1 MVERR
6 RCVLVAHDA
15 LDVVDGHSIG
25 HEPGGV
31 GVSWNRTPQ
40 ASVRLKLVCRCRRG
54 VCCLYHR
61 EADGGYDDCSGARIQ
76 CRGSQLDA
84 DLVTLGLRTRS
95 DAIREGLRLLHRE
108 ARQAALAQEYD
119 LFYGTAEAPV
129 SDVAAVGDRVA
140 AEAMRLVDANR

>member
-1 MVERR
+1 
-6 RCVLVAHDA
+6 VAY
-15 LDVVDGHSIG
+15 VVCITEKPTEDTTI
-25 HEPGGV
+25 V
-31 GVSWNRTPQ
+31 Q
-40 ASVRLKLVCRCRRG
+40 ARVFSA
-54 VCCLYHR
+54 
-61 EADGGYDDCSGARIQ
+61 EAH
-76 CRGSQLDA
+76 QLDA